1 MDKQEITNKV
11 IEVAKQVFNYDGEI
25 TAQTKA
31 SEIKAW
37 DSMNQIRFIAELECF
52 FSVKFK
58 MKDIIAFQSI
68 GNVIDALERLL

>member
-11 IEVAKQVFNYDGEI
+11 IEVAKEVFNYDGEI

-37 DSMNQIRFIAELECF
+37 DSMNQIRFIAELEGF

>member
-31 SEIKAW
+31 SEVKGW
-37 DSMNQIRFIAELECF
+37 DSMNQIRFIAELEGF
-52 FSVKFK
+52 FKVKFK
-58 MKDIIAFQSI
+58 MKDIIAFTSV
-68 GNVIDALERLL
+68 GNVIDSLERLL

>member
-1 MDKQEITNKV
+1 MDKQEITNNV
-11 IEVAKQVFNYDGEI
+11 IEVAKEVFNYDGEI

-37 DSMNQIRFIAELECF
+37 DSMNQIRFVAQLEGL

-58 MKDIIAFQSI
+58 MKDLVSFNSI
-68 GNVIDALERLL
+68 GSIIDALERLL